1 MPPPSPRDLLAL
13 AVAADVAPNTV
24 RRRFSGLPMQPA
36 TRRRVEQ
43 AARKMG
49 LRLPRR
55 LASVEVRQGGR

>member
-36 TRRRVEQ
+36 TRRRVEL
-43 AARKMG
+43 AAKKMG
-49 LRLPRR
+49 LRLPRYA
-55 LASVEVRQGGR
+55 ASVEVRQGGQ